1 LSEPAAETCTL
12 PANREDSFNTTMAP
26 RTVFEDLD
34 RPKPPL
40 FTNAERE
47 TFARNG
53 YIIVR
58 GLADQALCHEMRT
71 VANEH
76 LARRIEPLELET
88 DLHYPGAPVSA
99 ESEGGK
105 TIRRLLQAQGR
116 HPVFT
121 RWLTSPSLSGR
132 LHQLLGPKV
141 IMPLA
146 HHNCVMTK
154 QPHYSSETGW
164 HQDIR
169 YWSFERPELI
179 TVWLALGNETP
190 ENGGLKLIPGT
201 HRLCFNASRLDEA
214 SFLRDD
220 LAENQALID
229 SHIDVMLHAGDV
241 LFFHCRTLHAAGR
254 NRTEE
259 VKLSVVFTFRPADNL
274 PLPGTRSTSLPEL
287 LIAAD

>member
-1 LSEPAAETCTL
+1 MTSSPGI
-12 PANREDSFNTTMAP
+12 
-26 RTVFEDLD
+26 VLD
-34 RPKPPL
+34 ACEQTQAPL
-40 FTNAERE
+40 FSGAERE
-47 TFARNG
+47 AFARNG
-53 YIIVR
+53 FIIVR
-58 GLADQALCHEMRT
+58 ALADQALCQEMRA

-88 DLHYPGAPVSA
+88 DVHYPGAPASA
-99 ESEGGK
+99 KSEGGE

-121 RWLTSPSLSGR
+121 RWLTCASLTRR
-132 LHQLLGPKV
+132 LHQLLGAKV
-141 IMPLA
+141 VMPLA

-154 QPHYSSETGW
+154 QPRYSSQTDW

-179 TVWLALGNETP
+179 TVWLALGDETP
-190 ENGGLKLIPGT
+190 ENGGLKVIPGT
-201 HRLCFNASRLDEA
+201 HRQYFDASRLDEA
-214 SFLRDD
+214 SFLRDE

-229 SHIDVMLHAGDV
+229 SHIDVVLHAGDV

-259 VKLSVVFTFRPADNL
+259 TKLSVVFTFRPADNL
-274 PLPGTRSTSLPEL
+274 PVPGTRSSRLPEL
-287 LIAAD
+287 LLTAY

>member
-1 LSEPAAETCTL
+1 
-12 PANREDSFNTTMAP
+12 
-26 RTVFEDLD
+26 
-34 RPKPPL
+34 
-40 FTNAERE
+40 
-47 TFARNG
+47 
-53 YIIVR
+53 
-58 GLADQALCHEMRT
+58 MRS

-76 LARRIEPLELET
+76 LTRRIEPLELET
-88 DLHYPGAPVSA
+88 DLHYPGAPASTKA
-99 ESEGGK
+99 EGGN

-121 RWLTSPSLSGR
+121 RWLTSPQLTGR

-154 QPHYSSETGW
+154 QARYSSETGW

-179 TVWLALGNETP
+179 TAWLALGNETP
-190 ENGGLKLIPGT
+190 ENGGLKIIPGT
-201 HRLCFNASRLDEA
+201 HRLYFDATRLDEA
-214 SFLRDD
+214 SFLRED
-220 LAENQALID
+220 LAENRALID
-229 SHIDVMLHAGDV
+229 NHTDVMLQSGDV

-254 NRTEE
+254 NRTKEP
-259 VKLSVVFTFRPADNL
+259 KLSVVFTFRPADNL

-287 LIAAD
+287 LFTAD

>member
-1 LSEPAAETCTL
+1 MS
-12 PANREDSFNTTMAP
+12 P
-26 RTVFEDLD
+26 RTVFDDRD
-34 RPKPPL
+34 RPQPPL
-40 FTNAERE
+40 FSGAERE
-47 TFARNG
+47 AFARNG
-53 YIIVR
+53 YFIVR
-58 GLADQALCHEMRT
+58 GLADQALCHAMRT

-76 LARRIEPLELET
+76 LTRRIEPVELET
-88 DLHYPGAPVSA
+88 DLHYPGAPASA
-99 ESEGGK
+99 ESAGGK

-121 RWLTSPSLSGR
+121 RWLTSAALTGR

-146 HHNCVMTK
+146 HHNCIMTK

-179 TVWLALGNETP
+179 TAWLALGNEIP
-190 ENGGLKLIPGT
+190 ENGGLKIIPGT
-201 HRLCFNASRLDEA
+201 HHLYFDASRLDA
-214 SFLRDD
+214 GSFLRND

-229 SHIDVMLHAGDV
+229 THIDVMLQAGDV

-259 VKLSVVFTFRPADNL
+259 LKPSVVFTFRPADNL